1 MEDKN
6 QNLSNNNQTKKE
18 QTSNIE
24 QKKKSE
30 NQEVTKDTKK
40 IEKTDK
46 KEKVNNK
53 KQIKEQKKAE
63 KLALKQEKQ
72 RKKIEKR
79 TQKNTRWFWF
89 FILFLLAIILLFM
102 WDNHRKTKL
111 LKAQTSQID
120 TLNNKVHILQT
131 KYQEKDSALN
141 LLLANYN
148 ALLSQNIEDSRELNS
163 RKQELLR
170 LQKIVYL
177 QDSVLREVK
186 SAIDVALSGY
196 TANQVAVEM
205 KDGKLYIT
213 MRNKLLFP
221 SGSANVQSS
230 GMTALKTL
238 SKVLK
243 QNPNIDIV
251 IEGHTDN
258 VPINPKDKKFTDNW
272 DLSTA
277 RAISVTRIL
286 TKKYNIAPER
296 IIAAGRSMYYPVAPN
311 TTVEGRAKNRRI
323 EFILTPNLEDL
334 YKLADAQI
342 VTSR

>member
-6 QNLSNNNQTKKE
+6 KDLSKQNQ
-18 QTSNIE
+18 
-24 QKKKSE
+24 QKKVVE
-30 NQEVTKDTKK
+30 NKNDNSKVADNQKVTKETKKDTKNSK
-40 IEKTDK
+40 QDK
-46 KEKVNNK
+46 KKL
-53 KQIKEQKKAE
+53 KQQKKAE
-63 KLALKQEKQ
+63 KLAAKQEIQ

-79 TQKNTRWFWF
+79 SQKNTRWFWF

-102 WDNHRKTKL
+102 WDNYKKTKL
-111 LKAQTSQID
+111 LKQQTATID
-120 TLNNKVHILQT
+120 TLTNKVYILQT
-131 KYQEKDSALN
+131 KFQEKDSALN

-148 ALLSQNIEDSRELNS
+148 NLLSQNIEDSRELNS

-170 LQKIVYL
+170 LQKVVYL

-186 SAIDVALSGY
+186 TAIDVALSGY
-196 TANQVAVEM
+196 NANQVAVEM

-221 SGSANVQSS
+221 SGSANVQSA
-230 GMTALKTL
+230 GMNALKTL
-238 SKVLK
+238 AKVLK
-243 QNPNIDIV
+243 QNPNIDIL

-286 TKKYNIAPER
+286 TNKYNIAPER
-296 IIAAGRSMYYPVAPN
+296 ITAAGRSMYYPVAPN

-323 EFILTPNLEDL
+323 EFILTPNLEEL
-334 YKLADAQI
+334 YKLTDTQLN
-342 VTSR
+342 TSR